1 MLFTAE
7 MFSFIDLAIMSTLK
21 LTGGFKCCGER
32 DTRPEGVET
41 QIDDLKY
48 VPEYGR
54 SSGKGTGLRSYAY
67 LFTTTF
73 RTDVANHNFSE
84 HEEPCGHA

>member
-1 MLFTAE
+1 MFRLFV
-7 MFSFIDLAIMSTLK
+7 LAIMSPMR

-41 QIDDLKY
+41 QIDDLEY
-48 VPEYGR
+48 VPQYGR
-54 SSGKGTGLRSYAY
+54 SSGKGTGLRSYAN

-73 RTDVANHNFSE
+73 RTNVANHNFSE
-84 HEEPCGHA
+84 HEEPCGYA